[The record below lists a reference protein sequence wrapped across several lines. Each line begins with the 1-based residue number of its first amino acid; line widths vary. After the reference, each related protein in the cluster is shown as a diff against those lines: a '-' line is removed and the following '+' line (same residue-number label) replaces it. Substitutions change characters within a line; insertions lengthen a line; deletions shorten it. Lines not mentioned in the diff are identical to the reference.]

1 MVVANCDLEGV
12 RTVSKAL
19 VRLPAERVEQAI
31 LLIRGERVLLDS
43 DLAKVYGVETKALN
57 RAVKRNLKRFPSDF
71 VFQLTEE
78 ETAAL
83 RYQFGTSNLKSQSAT
98 FKIPRRK
105 TLSSVCFHR
114 ARGAYG
120 GQCP

>member
-1 MVVANCDLEGV
+1 M
-12 RTVSKAL
+12 SKL

-78 ETAAL
+78 ETAL
-83 RYQFGTSNLKSQSAT
+83 
-98 FKIPRRK
+98 
-105 TLSSVCFHR
+105 
-114 ARGAYG
+114 
-120 GQCP
+120 